1 MESNDWNDYLN
12 RIGTDEASQDESR
25 DEDIVKETTNLQL
38 ATSSQKGPGQE
49 NALNTKEWSATTSA
63 HDIILKLSFYM

>member
-38 ATSSQKGPGQE
+38 ATSSQKGPG
-49 NALNTKEWSATTSA
+49 
-63 HDIILKLSFYM
+63 